1 MLNGLESW
9 AITRE
14 FILGRNVYVARCVNL
29 RDAVTR
35 SLATNH
41 HALPQSDFL
50 KADAFVVKSL
60 TSPGQRVEWMAKLG
74 GLAIVSSD
82 YIMGSNMAPWIKFKG
97 IAELPP
103 VRHPLMDKRFQEKHP
118 SLTAIL
124 KQQFGKPKSMWR
136 ITVACKKHF

>member
-35 SLATNH
+35 SLATKH

-97 IAELPP
+97 IDEL
-103 VRHPLMDKRFQEKHP
+103 LLDKRFQEKHP

-124 KQQFGKPKSMWR
+124 KQQFDKPKSMWR
-136 ITVACKKHF
+136 ITVACNS